1 MNLYQ
6 LRYFL
11 ELAEKRQYTKAA
23 RQLNITQPSLSYAIS
38 QLENELGVKLFEKDG
53 RTISLTDCGRDLA
66 GCASESLA
74 ILDKG
79 IANLKRKAAGAGKIR
94 LGFLRTLGTDYIPDL
109 ASRYLKQNPDKE
121 TTFSFHTGSTGAL
134 LESLNAGE
142 YDIVFSSEPPESN
155 DFHYTP
161 VMKQDL
167 VLIVPDG
174 HPLAD
179 QYRIPL
185 SETLAYPYIYFDQ
198 SAGLRYV
205 TDLLRADRSKTGNR
219 I

>member
-79 IANLKRKAAGAGKIR
+79 DRKSTR
-94 LGFLRTLGTDYIPDL
+94 LNSSHPNP
-109 ASRYLKQNPDKE
+109 SRMP
-121 TTFSFHTGSTGAL
+121 
-134 LESLNAGE
+134 
-142 YDIVFSSEPPESN
+142 SS
-155 DFHYTP
+155 
-161 VMKQDL
+161 
-167 VLIVPDG
+167 
-174 HPLAD
+174 A
-179 QYRIPL
+179 
-185 SETLAYPYIYFDQ
+185 
-198 SAGLRYV
+198 
-205 TDLLRADRSKTGNR
+205 
-219 I
+219 

>member
-79 IANLKRKAAGAGKIR
+79 IANLKRKAAGGEDPSWISTDTGNR
-94 LGFLRTLGTDYIPDL
+94 LYP
-109 ASRYLKQNPDKE
+109 
-121 TTFSFHTGSTGAL
+121 GSCL
-134 LESLNAGE
+134 
-142 YDIVFSSEPPESN
+142 
-155 DFHYTP
+155 
-161 VMKQDL
+161 
-167 VLIVPDG
+167 
-174 HPLAD
+174 
-179 QYRIPL
+179 PL
-185 SETLAYPYIYFDQ
+185 SEAEPGQGNNVPFPYRLYRCF
-198 SAGLRYV
+198 A
-205 TDLLRADRSKTGNR
+205 
-219 I
+219 

>member
-79 IANLKRKAAGAGKIR
+79 IANLPVRGRSVLDFYGHWEQI
-94 LGFLRTLGTDYIPDL
+94 I
-109 ASRYLKQNPDKE
+109 SRIL
-121 TTFSFHTGSTGAL
+121 
-134 LESLNAGE
+134 
-142 YDIVFSSEPPESN
+142 PP
-155 DFHYTP
+155 
-161 VMKQDL
+161 V
-167 VLIVPDG
+167 I
-174 HPLAD
+174 
-179 QYRIPL
+179 
-185 SETLAYPYIYFDQ
+185 
-198 SAGLRYV
+198 
-205 TDLLRADRSKTGNR
+205 
-219 I
+219 

>member
-94 LGFLRTLGTDYIPDL
+94 LGFLRTLII
-109 ASRYLKQNPDKE
+109 SRIL
-121 TTFSFHTGSTGAL
+121 
-134 LESLNAGE
+134 
-142 YDIVFSSEPPESN
+142 PP
-155 DFHYTP
+155 
-161 VMKQDL
+161 V
-167 VLIVPDG
+167 I
-174 HPLAD
+174 
-179 QYRIPL
+179 
-185 SETLAYPYIYFDQ
+185 
-198 SAGLRYV
+198 
-205 TDLLRADRSKTGNR
+205 
-219 I
+219 